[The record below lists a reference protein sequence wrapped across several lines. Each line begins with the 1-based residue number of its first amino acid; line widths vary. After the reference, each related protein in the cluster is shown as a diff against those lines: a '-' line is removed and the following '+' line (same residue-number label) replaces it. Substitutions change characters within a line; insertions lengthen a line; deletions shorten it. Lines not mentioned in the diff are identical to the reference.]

1 MQSNEIE
8 TKAKELYEQN
18 NPNWKMERFGEWRYL
33 SKSRKDYYQQ
43 IALDKMNKELTI
55 TADIVEMQEEGKAKV
70 RKAKANVVNPR
81 TPEERLALMGMA
93 INRKK
98 KSIKDAR
105 DQLNAMKKEYK
116 AMAKVVNMYHK
127 IISEQ

>member
-1 MQSNEIE
+1 MS
-8 TKAKELYEQN
+8 T
-18 NPNWKMERFGEWRYL
+18 
-33 SKSRKDYYQQ
+33 
-43 IALDKMNKELTI
+43 ELTI
-55 TADIVEMQEEGKAKV
+55 TADIVEMQEEGKATV

-116 AMAKVVNMYHK
+116 AMARVVDMYHK